1 MQLPKAKPISPTSTG
16 GVFIHLSPQKTMTPD
31 QRLKLAKALIQEAV
45 VTPDIEEARHLTKLA
60 VKHEFK
66 TEIELLILGDVEL
79 FKKTFKAMYSKNVK
93 ERIVSRVILDM
104 LMENKDF
111 LETFKWKY
119 TDVSY
124 ELFNFEKEQEG
135 E

>member
-1 MQLPKAKPISPTSTG
+1 MNK
-16 GVFIHLSPQKTMTPD
+16 D
-31 QRLKLAKALIQEAV
+31 QRLKLAQALIQEAV
-45 VTPDIEEARHLTKLA
+45 VTTDIDEARYLTKLA
-60 VKHEFK
+60 VKYEFK
-66 TEIELLILGDVEL
+66 TEIERLILGDVEL
-79 FKKTFKAMYSKNVK
+79 FKTTFKAMYSKNVK
-93 ERIVSRVILDM
+93 ERIVSRVIFDM

-124 ELFNFEKEQEG
+124 KLFKFEKEQEG

>member
-1 MQLPKAKPISPTSTG
+1 
-16 GVFIHLSPQKTMTPD
+16 MTPD
-31 QRLKLAKALIQEAV
+31 QRLKLAQALIAEAV
-45 VTPDIEEARHLTKLA
+45 VTPDIDEARHLTKLA

-66 TEIELLILGDVEL
+66 TEIERLILGDEEL
-79 FKKTFKAMYSKNVK
+79 FKTTFKAMYSKNVK
-93 ERIVSRVILDM
+93 ERFVSRVILDM

-124 ELFNFEKEQEG
+124 ELFEFAKEQEG

>member
-1 MQLPKAKPISPTSTG
+1 MNK
-16 GVFIHLSPQKTMTPD
+16 D
-31 QRLKLAKALIQEAV
+31 QRLKLAQALIQEAV
-45 VTPDIEEARHLTKLA
+45 VTSDTEEARHLTKLA

-66 TEIELLILGDVEL
+66 TEIERLILGDVEL
-79 FKKTFKAMYSKNVK
+79 FKTTFKAMYSKNVK

-104 LMENKDF
+104 LMENEDF

-124 ELFNFEKEQEG
+124 ELFKFEKEQEG

>member
-1 MQLPKAKPISPTSTG
+1 MNK
-16 GVFIHLSPQKTMTPD
+16 D
-31 QRLKLAKALIQEAV
+31 QRFKLAQALIQAAV
-45 VTPDIEEARHLTKLA
+45 VTSDFEEARHLTMLA

-66 TEIELLILGDVEL
+66 TEIERLILGDVEL
-79 FKKTFKAMYSKNVK
+79 FKTTFKAMYSKNVK

-104 LMENKDF
+104 LMENEDF

-124 ELFNFEKEQEG
+124 ELFKFEKEQEG
-135 E
+135 ELCQ

>member
-1 MQLPKAKPISPTSTG
+1 
-16 GVFIHLSPQKTMTPD
+16 MTPD

-45 VTPDIEEARHLTKLA
+45 VTTDIDEARYLTKLA

-66 TEIELLILGDVEL
+66 TEIERLILGDVEL
-79 FKKTFKAMYSKNVK
+79 FKNTFKAMYSKNVK

-104 LMENKDF
+104 LMENEDF
-111 LETFKWKY
+111 LETFKWRY

-124 ELFNFEKEQEG
+124 ELFKFEKEQEG

>member
-1 MQLPKAKPISPTSTG
+1 MNK
-16 GVFIHLSPQKTMTPD
+16 D
-31 QRLKLAKALIQEAV
+31 QRLKLAQALIQEAV
-45 VTPDIEEARHLTKLA
+45 VTTDIDEARYLTKLA

-66 TEIELLILGDVEL
+66 TEIERLILGDVEL
-79 FKKTFKAMYSKNVK
+79 FKNTFKAMYSKNVK

-104 LMENKDF
+104 LMENEDF

-124 ELFNFEKEQEG
+124 ELFKFEKEQEG

>member
-1 MQLPKAKPISPTSTG
+1 MNK
-16 GVFIHLSPQKTMTPD
+16 D
-31 QRLKLAKALIQEAV
+31 QRLKLARALISEAA

-66 TEIELLILGDVEL
+66 TEIERLISGDVEL
-79 FKKTFKAMYSKNVK
+79 FKNTFKAMYSKNAG
-93 ERIVSRVILDM
+93 ERIVSRVIFDM

-111 LETFKWKY
+111 LETFRWKY

-124 ELFNFEKEQEG
+124 ELFKFEKEQEG

>member
-1 MQLPKAKPISPTSTG
+1 MNK
-16 GVFIHLSPQKTMTPD
+16 D
-31 QRLKLAKALIQEAV
+31 QRLKLAQALIAEAV
-45 VTPDIEEARHLTKLA
+45 VTTDIEESRHLTKLA

-66 TEIELLILGDVEL
+66 TEIERLILGDVEL
-79 FKKTFKAMYSKNVK
+79 FETTFKAMYSKNVK
-93 ERIVSRVILDM
+93 ERIVSRVIFDM

-124 ELFNFEKEQEG
+124 KLFKFEKEQEG

>member
-1 MQLPKAKPISPTSTG
+1 MNK
-16 GVFIHLSPQKTMTPD
+16 D
-31 QRLKLAKALIQEAV
+31 QRLKLAQALIQEAV
-45 VTPDIEEARHLTKLA
+45 VTTDIDEARYLTKLA

-66 TEIELLILGDVEL
+66 TEIERLILGDVEL
-79 FKKTFKAMYSKNVK
+79 FKTTFKAMYSKNVK
-93 ERIVSRVILDM
+93 ERIVSRVIFDM

-124 ELFNFEKEQEG
+124 KLFKFEKEQEG

>member
-1 MQLPKAKPISPTSTG
+1 LPKAKPISPTSTG

>member
-1 MQLPKAKPISPTSTG
+1 
-16 GVFIHLSPQKTMTPD
+16 MTPD
-31 QRLKLAKALIQEAV
+31 QRLKLAKALIKEAV
-45 VTPDIEEARHLTKLA
+45 ITPDIEEARHLTKLA

-79 FKKTFKAMYSKNVK
+79 FKITFKAMYSQNDKA
-93 ERIVSRVILDM
+93 RIVSRIILNM

-111 LETFKWKY
+111 QKTFRWKY

-124 ELFNFEKEQEG
+124 ELFKFEKEQEF

>member
-1 MQLPKAKPISPTSTG
+1 MNK
-16 GVFIHLSPQKTMTPD
+16 D
-31 QRLKLAKALIQEAV
+31 QRLKLAQALIQEAV

-60 VKHEFK
+60 IKHEFK
-66 TEIELLILGDVEL
+66 TEIERLILGDVEL
-79 FKKTFKAMYSKNVK
+79 FKTTFKAMYSKNVK

-104 LMENKDF
+104 LLENEDF
-111 LETFKWKY
+111 LETFRWKY

-124 ELFNFEKEQEG
+124 ELFKFEKEQEG

>member
-1 MQLPKAKPISPTSTG
+1 MNK
-16 GVFIHLSPQKTMTPD
+16 D
-31 QRLKLAKALIQEAV
+31 QRFKLAQALIQEAV
-45 VTPDIEEARHLTKLA
+45 VTTDIDEARYLTKLA

-66 TEIELLILGDVEL
+66 TEIERLILGDVEL
-79 FKKTFKAMYSKNVK
+79 FKNTFKAMYSKNVK

-104 LMENKDF
+104 LMENEDF

-124 ELFNFEKEQEG
+124 
-135 E
+135 

>member
-1 MQLPKAKPISPTSTG
+1 MNK
-16 GVFIHLSPQKTMTPD
+16 D
-31 QRLKLAKALIQEAV
+31 QRLKLAQALIQEAV
-45 VTPDIEEARHLTKLA
+45 ITSDIEEARHLTKLA

-66 TEIELLILGDVEL
+66 TEIERLILGDVEL
-79 FKKTFKAMYSKNVK
+79 FKTTFKAMYSKNVK
-93 ERIVSRVILDM
+93 ERIVSRVIFDM

-124 ELFNFEKEQEG
+124 KLFKFEKEQE
-135 E
+135 EE

>member
-1 MQLPKAKPISPTSTG
+1 MNK
-16 GVFIHLSPQKTMTPD
+16 D
-31 QRLKLAKALIQEAV
+31 QRFNLAQALIQEAA

-79 FKKTFKAMYSKNVK
+79 FKTTFKAMYSKNLK

-111 LETFKWKY
+111 LETFRWKY

-124 ELFNFEKEQEG
+124 ELFKFEKEQEG
-135 E
+135 Q

>member
-1 MQLPKAKPISPTSTG
+1 MNK
-16 GVFIHLSPQKTMTPD
+16 D
-31 QRLKLAKALIQEAV
+31 QRFKLAQAHIQEAA

-60 VKHEFK
+60 IKHEFK
-66 TEIELLILGDVEL
+66 IEIERLILGDVEL
-79 FKKTFKAMYSKNVK
+79 FKTTFKAMYSKNVK
-93 ERIVSRVILDM
+93 ERIVSRVIFDM

-124 ELFNFEKEQEG
+124 ELFKFEKEQEG

>member
-1 MQLPKAKPISPTSTG
+1 MQIYKFANENN
-16 GVFIHLSPQKTMTPD
+16 
-31 QRLKLAKALIQEAV
+31 QRLW
-45 VTPDIEEARHLTKLA
+45 P
-60 VKHEFK
+60 KHEFK
-66 TEIELLILGDVEL
+66 TEIERLILGDVEL
-79 FKKTFKAMYSKNVK
+79 FKTTFKAMYSKNVK
-93 ERIVSRVILDM
+93 ERIVSRVIFDM

-124 ELFNFEKEQEG
+124 ELFKFEKEQEG

>member
-1 MQLPKAKPISPTSTG
+1 MNK
-16 GVFIHLSPQKTMTPD
+16 D
-31 QRLKLAKALIQEAV
+31 QRLKLAQALIREAV
-45 VTPDIEEARHLTKLA
+45 ITPDIEEARHLTKLA

-66 TEIELLILGDVEL
+66 TEIERLILGDVEL
-79 FKKTFKAMYSKNVK
+79 FKNTFKAMYSKNVK

-104 LMENKDF
+104 LMENEDF

-124 ELFNFEKEQEG
+124 ELFKFEKEQEG
-135 E
+135 Q

>member
-1 MQLPKAKPISPTSTG
+1 MNK
-16 GVFIHLSPQKTMTPD
+16 D
-31 QRLKLAKALIQEAV
+31 QRLKLAQALIAEAV
-45 VTPDIEEARHLTKLA
+45 VTTDFEESRHLTKLA

-66 TEIELLILGDVEL
+66 TEIERLILGDVEL
-79 FKKTFKAMYSKNVK
+79 FKTTFKAMYSKNVK
-93 ERIVSRVILDM
+93 ERIVSRVIFDM

-124 ELFNFEKEQEG
+124 KLFKFEKEQEG